1 MAAIKIKR
9 SSVPAKAPATT
20 DLELGELAVNTYE
33 GKLYLKKNNGT
44 ESVVELASTN
54 APTFT
59 GTVKSDKLEV
69 SSPGGDE
76 GGEILLAAAQTNTT
90 LSGGVSIDVYQNK
103 LRIFEQGG
111 TSRGVY
117 IDLTATGASVSTNLL
132 ASGGGGGSP
141 SLWTKKTANYTAI
154 SGDKILA
161 DTTAGT
167 FTVTLPASPVLGDNV
182 IIADAGSW
190 QTTNL
195 TVARNAST
203 IEGTAENLVLDIPN
217 IQVEFVY
224 DGTTW
229 EVYAFTGPSGVD
241 VSDDTATNATVY
253 PSWVSLTAGN
263 QAVKT
268 SSTKLYF
275 NPSTGQLNSTDFNS
289 LSDLNKK
296 KDIQTI
302 ESAVDIVG
310 QLRGVTFNWRDTNQA
325 AVGVIAQE
333 VESVLPQVVST
344 ATTGEKSVSYGN
356 IVAVLIEAV
365 KEQQQ
370 EINALKQK
378 LGV

>member
-44 ESVVELASTN
+44 ESIVQLANTD

-59 GTVKSDKLEV
+59 GTVKVDKLEV
-69 SSPGGDE
+69 ASPGGDE
-76 GGEILLAAAQTNTT
+76 GGEINLALAATNNL
-90 LSGGVSIDVYQNK
+90 LSGSVAIDINQSQ
-103 LRIFEQGG
+103 LRIFETGG
-111 TSRGVY
+111 SNRGVY
-117 IDLTATGASVSTNLL
+117 INLASAGVGVSTNLL
-132 ASGGGGGSP
+132 ASGGGGP
-141 SLWTKKTANYTAI
+141 SLWAKKTANYTAA

-195 TVARNAST
+195 TVARNGST
-203 IEGTAENLVLDIPN
+203 IEGAAEDLVLDIPN

-224 DGTTW
+224 DGATW

-241 VSDDTATNATVY
+241 VSDDTTTNATVY
-253 PSWVSLTAGN
+253 PSWVSTTSGN

-275 NPSTGQLNSTDFNS
+275 NPSTGQFNATDFNS
-289 LSDLNKK
+289 LSDANKK

-302 ESAVDIVG
+302 KSAVSLVG

-333 VESVLPQVVST
+333 VENVLPQVVST

>member
-44 ESVVELASTN
+44 ESIVQLANTD

-59 GTVKSDKLEV
+59 GTVKVDKLEV
-69 SSPGGDE
+69 ASPGGDE
-76 GGEILLAAAQTNTT
+76 GGEINLALAATNNL
-90 LSGGVSIDVYQNK
+90 LSGSVAIDINQSQ
-103 LRIFEQGG
+103 LRIFETGG
-111 TSRGVY
+111 SNRGVY
-117 IDLTATGASVSTNLL
+117 INLASAGVGVSTNLL
-132 ASGGGGGSP
+132 ASGGGGP
-141 SLWTKKTANYTAI
+141 SLWAKKTANYTAV

-167 FTVTLPASPVLGDNV
+167 FTVTLPASPVLGDTI

-195 TVARNAST
+195 TVGRNGST
-203 IEGTAENLVLDIPN
+203 IEAATEDLVLDIPN

-253 PSWVSLTAGN
+253 PSWVSTTSGN

-275 NPSTGQLNSTDFNS
+275 NPSTGQFNATDFNS
-289 LSDLNKK
+289 LSDANKK

-302 ESAVDIVG
+302 KSAVSLVG

-333 VESVLPQVVST
+333 VENVLPQVVST